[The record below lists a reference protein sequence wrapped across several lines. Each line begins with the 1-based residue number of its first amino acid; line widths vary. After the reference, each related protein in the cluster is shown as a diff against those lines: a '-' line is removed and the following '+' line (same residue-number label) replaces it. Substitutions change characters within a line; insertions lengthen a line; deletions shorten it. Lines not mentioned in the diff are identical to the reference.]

1 MNNTRVTA
9 GVFTA
14 TATTSNALEISN
26 DGNTWLTSISLRSEL
41 TTWAP
46 VSTTDMALFAKDA
59 TWGPSENSK
68 GNVVTAWGDATPNTH
83 YYTKTFYLKA
93 NQDCTVQLN
102 ANTKVQE
109 TTATKN
115 GILNAMRI
123 GFVSGAEKVV
133 YQVSDTT
140 KTEAASRR
148 DTTEFTEQVD
158 GIAKAIK
165 VTSGSPNTYSV
176 AGTDFTRTA
185 IITTNGDT
193 GTTTASSAIIAP
205 SSDNSTLGSATDGNY
220 IVNLNANTS
229 TAVTVYIWLEGC
241 DFDCVSSI
249 ANGQVYVN
257 LELQACT
264 KLS

>member
-1 MNNTRVTA
+1 MLLA
-9 GVFTA
+9 GGFCYACYSGIIKSA
-14 TATTSNALEISN
+14 TIYIHT
-26 DGNTWLTSISLRSEL
+26 
-41 TTWAP
+41 
-46 VSTTDMALFAKDA
+46 
-59 TWGPSENSK
+59 
-68 GNVVTAWGDATPNTH
+68 
-83 YYTKTFYLKA
+83 YTKTFYLKA

-102 ANTKVQE
+102 ANTVVQE

-158 GIAKAIK
+158 GITKAIK
-165 VTSGSPNTYSV
+165 VTAGSPDNTYAV
-176 AGTDFTRTA
+176 ANTDFTRTA
-185 IITTNGDT
+185 AIITAGDT
-193 GTTTASSAIIAP
+193 GVTTASGAIIAP
-205 SSDNSTLGSATDGNY
+205 STDNSTLGTATAGNY
-220 IVNLNANTS
+220 VVNLDANTS

-249 ANGQVYVN
+249 ANGAISTT
-257 LELQACT
+257 LEFQACT